1 MDIAD
6 LRREY
11 ALAGLDR
18 SDLLD
23 DPFEQFRLW
32 FELNARHPSGE
43 PNAMTLSTVGA
54 DGAPSSRIVLLKGAD
69 RDGFRFFTNYD
80 SRKGSEIAA
89 NPQVALN
96 FHWYSH
102 ERQVNIQG
110 RAERTSRE
118 ESKEYFNRRPRGSRL
133 GAMVSPQSS
142 VVPDRAYLESRL
154 QALEAEH
161 AGSEPPL
168 PEHWGGYLV
177 RPVCFEF
184 WQGRPNRLHDRF
196 RYTPA
201 PAGGWRIERL
211 AP

>member
-1 MDIAD
+1 MEIAD

-18 SDLLD
+18 CDLVE

-32 FELNARHPSGE
+32 FELNARQPSGE
-43 PNAMTLSTVGA
+43 PNAMTLCTVGP
-54 DGAPSSRIVLLKGAD
+54 DGAPSSRTVLLKGAD
-69 RDGFRFFTNYD
+69 RDGFRFFTNYE
-80 SRKGSEIAA
+80 SRKGRELAGNSH
-89 NPQVALN
+89 VSLT
-96 FHWYSH
+96 FHWYAQ

-118 ESKEYFNRRPRGSRL
+118 ESQEYFNRRPRGSRL
-133 GAMVSPQSS
+133 GAMVSRQSS
-142 VVPDRAYLESRL
+142 VVPDRAH
-154 QALEAEH
+154 LEALLQELETKY
-161 AGSEPPL
+161 AGQEPPL
-168 PEHWGGYLV
+168 PDFWGGYLV
-177 RPVCFEF
+177 RPTRFEF

-196 RYTPA
+196 QYTPD